1 MISYLKNYFR
11 LRAHEWSL
19 ANSVDEWVVNDL
31 SILEIK
37 AIIATMKD
45 SQRIGTLVWKKGWTE
60 WKPIYHIDLQEL
72 VEPRRPRFKSPL
84 LPFQNK
90 KSAEGTVMVPAQKR
104 KFVDR
109 KYDRFEIKLPVTLV
123 VGQNQFQTTTRD
135 LSLGGTCLAD
145 PIPSWVAGYCTM
157 LLETPDNRKIELV
170 ASLVEDQKDPKYRL
184 EIVHSLK
191 YEELKEWMETHNF

>member
-1 MISYLKNYFR
+1 MNFFR
-11 LRAHEWSL
+11 VRKHEWSM
-19 ANSVDEWVVNDL
+19 ANSIEEWVVNDL
-31 SILEIK
+31 NILEIK

-45 SQRIGTLVWKKGWTE
+45 SERIGTLVWKKGWVD
-60 WKPIYHIDLQEL
+60 WKPIYHIDVQEL
-72 VEPRRPRFKSPL
+72 TEPRKSRFKSPL

-90 KSAEGTVMVPAQKR
+90 GSVDGTVMVPVQKKKIIER
-104 KFVDR
+104 KFE
-109 KYDRFEIKLPVTLV
+109 RFEIKLPVTLM
-123 VGQNQFQTTTRD
+123 VGQNKFQTTTKD

-145 PIPSWVAGYCTM
+145 PIPNWVAGYCTM

-191 YEELKEWMETHNF
+191 YEELKEWIETHNFA